1 MTSKKRSSCVF
12 LQTLGAIFARIF
24 RDFAQI
30 CNDFQWIKTFLGA
43 LSPPPPT
50 PLVQGEKKRGGARG
64 ERVTR
69 LRLVEVPVDEKRCR
83 RFDCSRWRSAPRPL
97 SGCTRR
103 DRWSRADYRA
113 GRSSTSLPP
122 VSPVQETAEIWKKE
136 YTKNKFWKKKQTK
149 LELKKLWSFK
159 ITQRMWN
166 IKVRAVPTVIGA
178 LGATSNNLENQLEE
192 ISGKNKILQLA
203 KTATL
208 GIAPS
213 QERCLIS
220 QSPGK
225 TPGSEKTTHLNARDE
240 WRTRTRD
247 DKNSG
252 VFKIIKTSGVS
263 FSKKVW
269 HDTKKNSSGVFKMVK
284 KPEFHLWTMFGTTNS
299 EIANAINQLT
309 ARVFSLIPPTAST
322 LPVSDTSPVMATSC
336 LTGLPIAR
344 DSMAVTIVHPALGP
358 SFGVAPWK
366 GTRCKKHIWQIRRSL
381 VRCSI
386 EVLIKKKQ
394 HAHEACFTLS
404 PVFLSKHICGGFNSR
419 IKETQALLSSKK
431 AVCVLIWQWR
441 PLIFLVSSFWKRGWK
456 CAKRRHSKCTVRAI

>member
-1 MTSKKRSSCVF
+1 
-12 LQTLGAIFARIF
+12 
-24 RDFAQI
+24 
-30 CNDFQWIKTFLGA
+30 
-43 LSPPPPT
+43 
-50 PLVQGEKKRGGARG
+50 
-64 ERVTR
+64 
-69 LRLVEVPVDEKRCR
+69 
-83 RFDCSRWRSAPRPL
+83 
-97 SGCTRR
+97 
-103 DRWSRADYRA
+103 
-113 GRSSTSLPP
+113 
-122 VSPVQETAEIWKKE
+122 
-136 YTKNKFWKKKQTK
+136 
-149 LELKKLWSFK
+149 
-159 ITQRMWN
+159 MWN